1 MTTEE
6 NLIPDEASVTLN
18 VRYGYQ
24 DNDFRQSIDLPAG
37 EHPTAQ
43 QLSHLLIGVFDAAAA
58 SENLE
63 LHAGEKP
70 RAHLTMRTLMD
81 AAEQADT
88 RARPVGQV
96 VPPAWHYPV
105 ETLTADDVRDL
116 LQRKDRELAA
126 AVEEAELQ
134 RMSSDAARAE
144 SNTLRQQ
151 FEDQVEKTY
160 YANRRAERA
169 ETKVRELGE
178 KIAEQTEKINRAN
191 RRAGRAENEADM
203 LRGKIAEQGGT
214 KPEGGPEIDA
224 KYYPVETLSPDALRE
239 LLQRKDR
246 ELADALRVAEVRTYD
261 LNAARAEN
269 AELNKQME
277 ALQHRFEVER
287 GNSEHLGRQLNAA
300 RVEAKRAQEESRK
313 HAAVIEELNKQ
324 LDDTVRTSTAH
335 LNERRRLAGALHQ
348 IAGIAQESGNA

>member
-1 MTTEE
+1 MSTEIE

-37 EHPTAQ
+37 EHPTSQ
-43 QLSHLLIGVFDAAAA
+43 QLAGLLIGVFDAAAA

-88 RARPVGQV
+88 RTRPVGQV
-96 VPPAWHYPV
+96 VPPTSDTPWHYHV
-105 ETLTADDVRDL
+105 ENMTADEVRDL
-116 LQRKDRELAA
+116 LRRKDRELAA

-178 KIAEQTEKINRAN
+178 KIAEQTEEINRAN

-203 LRGKIAEQGGT
+203 LRGT

-269 AELNKQME
+269 AELNKQM
-277 ALQHRFEVER
+277 
-287 GNSEHLGRQLNAA
+287 
-300 RVEAKRAQEESRK
+300 
-313 HAAVIEELNKQ
+313 
-324 LDDTVRTSTAH
+324 DDTVRTSTAH